1 MKVSKSFLLLLLF
14 LLQLGSPLST
24 FAEDYSFDIDEY
36 EKKPYD
42 WSGYAELKHE
52 YFNLN
57 QDAALYRLNY
67 FDDPQS
73 SVNRRSGVVELE
85 GNYHFDRTRFSAA
98 FHSNIQNTSSD
109 SEHQSQFYQAYV
121 SHQLSSQWN
130 LEAGKRSL
138 KWGKGYA
145 WNPVAF
151 VERQKDPLDPDL
163 SREGFVLATA
173 DFISSQDGDLHTWAV
188 TPVLIPTTNGLN
200 EDFGK
205 EDKLNFAVKLYL
217 LYRDIDIDFMYLNEG
232 SHPEQIGVDF
242 STNLS
247 TNFEIHGEWSYISD
261 FKQSVLNVGILQQQ
275 TKSINNYLFGLRYL
289 TENDTTFILEYYHN
303 GKGYTREKM
312 SDFYNIAKTVDAAT
326 LNQINAIAGSG
337 YAQPTIM
344 QNYLYLRIFNKDAF
358 DILYFTPGL
367 VLITNL
373 DDDSFSFSPEAT
385 YTGADNMEFRFRA
398 TVLNGDENTEF
409 GEKSNESKYEI
420 RFRYFF

>member
-1 MKVSKSFLLLLLF
+1 MKVSKSFLLLLLS
-14 LLQLGSPLST
+14 LLQLGLTLST
-24 FAEDYSFDIDEY
+24 LAEDYSFDIDKY
-36 EKKPYD
+36 EKKIYD

-52 YFNLN
+52 HFNLN

-67 FDDPQS
+67 FDDPPS
-73 SVNRRSGVVELE
+73 SVNRSSGVVEFE
-85 GNYHFDRTRFSAA
+85 GNYHFDKTRLSAT

-109 SEHQSQFYQAYV
+109 SEHESQFYQAYA
-121 SHQLSSQWN
+121 SHQLNSQWN
-130 LEAGKRSL
+130 IEAGKRSL

-173 DFISSQDGDLHTWAV
+173 DFISSHNGDLHTLAV

-217 LYRDIDIDFMYLNEG
+217 FFRDIDIDFMYLSEG
-232 SHPEQIGVDF
+232 SRPRQIGADF

-247 TNFEIHGEWSYISD
+247 TNFEIHCEWSHITD
-261 FKQSVLNVGILQQQ
+261 FKQAVLNAGTLQQQ
-275 TKSINNYLFGLRYL
+275 AKSINSYLLGLRYL
-289 TENDTTFILEYYHN
+289 TENDTTFIIEYYHN
-303 GKGYTREKM
+303 GKGYTQQQM
-312 SDFYNIAKTVDAAT
+312 TDFYNMANSVNAAT
-326 LNQINAIAGSG
+326 LEQINTIAKSN
-337 YAQPTIM
+337 YAQPSAM

-367 VLITNL
+367 VLINNL
-373 DDDSFSFSPEAT
+373 DDKSFSLTPEIT
-385 YTGADNMEFRFRA
+385 YSGVNNMEFRFRA
-398 TVLNGDENTEF
+398 TLLNGDENSEF